1 MSTPKDKTDL
11 EVSYFSKQGINNLKV
26 YKKVLD
32 AYQEGKD
39 RAQALDNNLPIFVD
53 TNVLLSYYEVS
64 FSAREKI
71 MQFVDKYKNRIVLS
85 AQVQYEFIKN
95 REKIIH
101 SFQTAVTEQLPKD
114 FQSNVINKLQHFQND
129 NKKKLEDYSTIQEE
143 LDKLEKSLKKL
154 NEKIGKE
161 IEDKRGIANKL
172 VLEDKFLDLIA
183 KLEIVEPIE
192 QDTIGKVKAEYD
204 KLKKDYSPEKE
215 NTAESY
221 SMNVFPGCAEKG
233 KDDPTGDYII
243 FHEMMGYSKNKN
255 TDIIFLTNDT
265 TKGDWIRK
273 DGTQHLHYLE
283 NFYENTSQMIYILNS
298 ERVLT
303 NIFENTSFESLVPAK
318 TRFNIFASYV
328 PKLSL
333 IKTNELLVF
342 INSYPPFN
350 VLPQQEILPE
360 TLVEELYLNNY
371 IYLSDI
377 ESELESDTMMIE
389 FGSTFFKGNRSE
401 FLQDW
406 LKMVNGNYKNIQDID
421 ASRFIDVREDVKKLI
436 DRISKGSA

>member
-39 RAQALDNNLPIFVD
+39 KAQALDNNLPIFID

-71 MQFVDKYKNRIVLS
+71 MQFVEKHKDRIVLS

-101 SFQTAVTEQLPKD
+101 SFQAAVTEQLPKD
-114 FQSNVINKLQHFQND
+114 FQSNVINKLQHFQNE
-129 NKKKLEDYSTIQEE
+129 NKKKLEDYSKIQEE
-143 LDKLEKSLKKL
+143 LDKLEKRLKAL
-154 NEKIGKE
+154 SEKIGKE

-172 VLEDKFLDLIA
+172 VLEDKFLDLIT
-183 KLEIVEPIE
+183 KLEIVDPIE
-192 QDTIGKVKAEYD
+192 QDTLGKVKAEYD

-215 NTAESY
+215 NTTESY

-283 NFYENTSQMIYILNS
+283 NFYENTAQMIYILNS

-303 NIFENTSFESLVPAK
+303 NIFENTSFESLVPEE
-318 TRFNIFASYV
+318 TRFEKYLNYV
-328 PKLSL
+328 PRLSL
-333 IKTNELLVF
+333 IKTSQLSDF
-342 INSYPPFN
+342 INSYPLFKA
-350 VLPQQEILPE
+350 LSPQQTLPK
-360 TLVEELYLNNY
+360 TLVAELLLNNY
-371 IYLSDI
+371 FYLSDI
-377 ESELESDTMMIE
+377 ENVLESNKLILE
-389 FGSTFFKGNRSE
+389 FNSRFFEGSRSE
-401 FLQDW
+401 FLQDC
-406 LKMVNGNYKNIQDID
+406 LKQVNDSYKKNEEID
-421 ASRFIDVREDVKKLI
+421 FNNFIDVREDVKKLM